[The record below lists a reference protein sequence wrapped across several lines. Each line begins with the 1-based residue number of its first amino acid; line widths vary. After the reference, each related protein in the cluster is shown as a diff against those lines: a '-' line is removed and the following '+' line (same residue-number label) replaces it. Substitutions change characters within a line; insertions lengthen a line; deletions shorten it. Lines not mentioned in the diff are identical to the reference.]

1 MPNAITPWNPIIP
14 VRNDIT
20 EVTGEL
26 VDQRLADVEAV
37 ARWMDY
43 AFELPG
49 GYRFGLAGLIG
60 LIPGIGDLIDAIIS
74 LYIVNRAIQLG
85 VPRVAIARMM
95 LNVGIEGLLGAIPFI
110 GDLFDI
116 VFKANRRNY
125 ELLKSH
131 LTQPRAQHRSDW
143 LFLLGTLLI
152 VVAAVALPIWL
163 LTQLLH
169 HL

>member
-1 MPNAITPWNPIIP
+1 MPNAIAPWNPVVP

-20 EVTGEL
+20 EVSGEL

-49 GYRFGLAGLIG
+49 GYRFGFAGLIG
-60 LIPGIGDLIDAIIS
+60 LIPGIGDIIDAIIS

-85 VPRVAIARMM
+85 IPRIAIARMM
-95 LNVGIEGLLGAIPFI
+95 LNVGIEGLLGATPFI

-116 VFKANRRNY
+116 VFKANKRNY

-131 LTQPRAQHRSDW
+131 LAHPRAQHRSDW

-152 VVAAVALPIWL
+152 AGAAVALPIWL
-163 LTQLLH
+163 LAQLLH

>member
-1 MPNAITPWNPIIP
+1 MPNAIAPWNPVVP

-20 EVTGEL
+20 EVSGKL
-26 VDQRLADVEAV
+26 CDQRLADVEAV

-49 GYRFGLAGLIG
+49 GYRFGFAGLIG
-60 LIPGIGDLIDAIIS
+60 LIPGIGDIIDAIIS

-85 VPRVAIARMM
+85 IPRIAIARMM
-95 LNVGIEGLLGAIPFI
+95 LNVGIEGLLGATPFI

-116 VFKANRRNY
+116 VFKANKRNY

-131 LTQPRAQHRSDW
+131 LAQPRASTAPT
-143 LFLLGTLLI
+143 GYSSSE
-152 VVAAVALPIWL
+152 PC
-163 LTQLLH
+163 
-169 HL
+169 